1 LEARAGET
9 QHVHAGTNGARDVS
23 KEGGSGPGAT
33 TSASQPKS
41 SLLFPPVSPEG
52 ARRRSVGSWPLER
65 AGWSSP
71 TATCPRLIR
80 PGPVPHVSSL
90 PPRNDTVL
98 ASYCSWLAVTTSLRC
113 SDLVPTQRLPA
124 QVVGFEFAAAVVLRV
139 IGGFAVWIGGV
150 RNRGGNSACPLSA
163 RDGERLV
170 RVEESVARS
179 SFLVGSMEGNQSC
192 ILLGFSL
199 LNCTPERPLARY
211 ARVRCSPAL
220 LLLPR
225 LPAYCLRLS
234 YAVCQLAVD
243 MLYVVLL
250 RVELDEEGSANLW
263 VF

>member
-1 LEARAGET
+1 VAIGTCGVVEPDGDLSQANKAWPSPSRELAASPERYGAGE
-9 QHVHAGTNGARDVS
+9 
-23 KEGGSGPGAT
+23 
-33 TSASQPKS
+33 
-41 SLLFPPVSPEG
+41 LLF
-52 ARRRSVGSWPLER
+52 
-65 AGWSSP
+65 
-71 TATCPRLIR
+71 
-80 PGPVPHVSSL
+80 
-90 PPRNDTVL
+90 L
-98 ASYCSWLAVTTSLRC
+98 ACR
-113 SDLVPTQRLPA
+113 DDLPA
-124 QVVGFEFAAAVVLRV
+124 LLRSGADAAAVGAGGGVRLRRGRCFARDWR
-139 IGGFAVWIGGV
+139 IAVWIGGV

-234 YAVCQLAVD
+234 YAVCQLAVA

-250 RVELDEEGSANLW
+250 RVELDEEESVNLW

>member
-1 LEARAGET
+1 
-9 QHVHAGTNGARDVS
+9 
-23 KEGGSGPGAT
+23 
-33 TSASQPKS
+33 
-41 SLLFPPVSPEG
+41 
-52 ARRRSVGSWPLER
+52 
-65 AGWSSP
+65 
-71 TATCPRLIR
+71 
-80 PGPVPHVSSL
+80 
-90 PPRNDTVL
+90 
-98 ASYCSWLAVTTSLRC
+98 
-113 SDLVPTQRLPA
+113 
-124 QVVGFEFAAAVVLRV
+124 VGFDFAAAVVLRV
-139 IGGFAVWIGGV
+139 IGGLRFGSVGSGIGEETV
-150 RNRGGNSACPLSA
+150 LVPFPH
-163 RDGERLV
+163 ETLV
-170 RVEESVARS
+170 RVEESLARS

-234 YAVCQLAVD
+234 YAVCQLAVA